1 MPKAKKDADGLSPRE
16 RRFALEYLKGR
27 NGTRAVI
34 AAGYKNK
41 HPADA
46 AYWLLKEPHIR
57 KFIDAREAELLA
69 ELDYSVSA
77 IRERLIRIANEDVT
91 ETPWYRAQSK
101 RMGIDAA
108 TEEQLGKLFPSM
120 SAEWAVLRNLIKDHK
135 TAQIQA
141 LRTLAEIAANSLNQE
156 LNERLARLETVPP
169 KQLSAASTVDGTIS
183 VPVAAEED
191 AQ

>member
-1 MPKAKKDADGLSPRE
+1 MPKVQKDADGLSPRE

-27 NGTRAVI
+27 NGTRAVV
-34 AAGYKNK
+34 AAGYKHK

-46 AYWLLKEPHIR
+46 AYWLLKEPHI
-57 KFIDAREAELLA
+57 KAFIAKREGELLA
-69 ELDYSVSA
+69 ELDYSVRA

-91 ETPWYRAQSK
+91 ETPWFQKLTK
-101 RMGIDAA
+101 RMGIDEA
-108 TEEQLGKLFPSM
+108 TEEKIGKLLPSLT
-120 SAEWAVLRNLIKDHK
+120 ADFAVLRNLIKDHK

-169 KQLSAASTVDGTIS
+169 KQLSAASTVDGTIA